1 MNASAQTQLRLV
13 LLLCSAEALAMA
25 GFGSYPALLP
35 TLQQEWAM
43 NGSEAGLVSGAFFLG
58 YMLTVPFLSG
68 WTDRMDA
75 RLVFAFSSLLAAAA
89 TASFGLFASGLY
101 SGMVFQAIA
110 GAGLAGTYMPGLK
123 ALTDRVHGPQQ
134 SRYISFYTATF
145 GIGASGSLLLAG
157 WLADALSWQTAFV
170 MLGVFPVLACVL
182 VLKGLQPSPVTN
194 PVVRQGWG
202 WARVWAQPV
211 MRQYI
216 IGYAVH
222 CWELFGMRSWQVAF
236 FSFAFAS
243 SASQAWI
250 NPTEAAALLN
260 LLGLPASILGN
271 EVAMRWGRPRWI
283 ALTMLGSGLLAWLAG
298 ASVMW
303 PWFITLGLA
312 CLYNIVIMADSASL
326 TAGLVAHSDS
336 QQRGTAMALYS
347 MAGFGAGFVAP
358 VVFGAVLDLSGG
370 QQQATSWILATGSLS
385 LGCLFWGMR
394 LVRTLQSDARRRS
407 SMDRT
412 SAS

>member
-1 MNASAQTQLRLV
+1 MSALKNTHLRLV

-35 TLQQEWAM
+35 TLQHAWAL
-43 NGSEAGLVSGAFFLG
+43 NGREAGLVSGAFFLG

-68 WTDRMDA
+68 WTDRVDA
-75 RLVFAFSSLLAAAA
+75 RLVFACSCLLAAAA
-89 TASFGLFASGLY
+89 SVSFGLFASGLW
-101 SGMVFQAIA
+101 SAMVFQAVA

-123 ALTDRVHGPQQ
+123 ALTDRVDGPRQP
-134 SRYISFYTATF
+134 RYISFYTATF
-145 GIGASGSLLLAG
+145 GIGASASLLLAG
-157 WLADALSWQTAFV
+157 WFAKLFNWQTAFV
-170 MLGVFPVLACVL
+170 LLGILPVLACGL
-182 VLKGLQPSPVTN
+182 VLKGLQACPVST
-194 PVVRQGWG
+194 PAPRQGWG
-202 WARVWAQPV
+202 WARVWKQPS

-236 FSFAFAS
+236 FSFAFAA
-243 SASQAWI
+243 SASQAWL

-283 ALTMLGSGLLAWLAG
+283 ALTMLGSGMLAWLAG

-303 PWFITLGLA
+303 PWFVCLGLA
-312 CLYNIVIMADSASL
+312 SLYNIAIMADSASL
-326 TAGLVAHSDS
+326 TAGLVAHSDT

-347 MAGFGAGFVAP
+347 MAGFGAGFISP

-370 QQQATSWILATGSLS
+370 QQQPMSWALAMGSLG
-385 LGCLFWGMR
+385 LGCLAWGIR
-394 LVRTLQSDARRRS
+394 LVRK
-407 SMDRT
+407 
-412 SAS
+412 

>member
-1 MNASAQTQLRLV
+1 MNAATPNQLRLV
-13 LLLCSAEALAMA
+13 LLLCGAEALAMA

-35 TLQQEWAM
+35 TLQREWAM

-75 RLVFAFSSLLAAAA
+75 RLVFAFSSLLAAVA
-89 TASFGLFASGLY
+89 TASFGLFAAGLY

-157 WLADALSWQTAFV
+157 WLAHALSWQAAFV
-170 MLGVFPVLACVL
+170 ILGVFPVLACVL
-182 VLKGLQPSPVTN
+182 VLKGLEPSPVTK
-194 PVVRQGWG
+194 PMARQGWG

-243 SASQAWI
+243 SASQAWLS
-250 NPTEAAALLN
+250 PTEAAALLN

-385 LGCLFWGMR
+385 LGCLFWGVR
-394 LVRTLQSDARRRS
+394 LVRTLQSEARRRS

>member
-1 MNASAQTQLRLV
+1 MNASAPNPLRLV
-13 LLLCSAEALAMA
+13 LLLCGAEALAMA
-25 GFGSYPALLP
+25 GFGSYPALLT
-35 TLQQEWAM
+35 TLQHAWTM
-43 NGSEAGLVSGAFFLG
+43 NASEAGLVSGAFFLG

-68 WTDRMDA
+68 WTDRIDA

-89 TASFGLFASGLY
+89 SVCFGLFATGLY
-101 SGMVFQAIA
+101 SGMLIQALA

-123 ALTDRVHGPQQ
+123 AMTDRVQGPQQ
-134 SRYISFYTATF
+134 PRFISFYTATF

-157 WLADALSWQTAFV
+157 WLANAFGWQTAFV
-170 MLGVFPVLACVL
+170 LLGIFPVLACVW
-182 VLKGLQPSPVTN
+182 VLKGLQPCAVDKPRG
-194 PVVRQGWG
+194 RQGWG
-202 WARVWAQPV
+202 WARVWSQPI

-236 FSFAFAS
+236 FSFAFAA
-243 SASQAWI
+243 SASQAWL

-271 EVAMRWGRPRWI
+271 EVAMRWGRLRWI
-283 ALTMLGSGLLAWLAG
+283 AVIMLGSGLLAWLAG
-298 ASVMW
+298 VSVIW
-303 PWFITLGLA
+303 PWFITLGLT
-312 CLYNIVIMADSASL
+312 CLYNVVIMADSASL

-347 MAGFGAGFVAP
+347 MAGFGAGFVSP

-370 QQQATSWILATGSLS
+370 QQHATSWMLAMGSLS
-385 LGCLFWGMR
+385 LGCLFWGLR
-394 LVRTLQSDARRRS
+394 LLRTLQSEARRRS